1 LHFLCYAKSKRSKQE
16 TSKYNKVK
24 KSMYTIDALIS
35 PQGSLDILTLD
46 EINQLHKSASTG
58 LHELFRQCCLAVLN
72 CGSEEDDIEALLQ
85 RNERFD
91 VEIVPQTRG
100 VLLQLNN
107 APKSAFVDGE
117 VILGIKENLYSVL
130 RDIIYINNNLLNSE
144 KVRTGTQLTDL
155 VFQIL
160 RHAQALAPRRK
171 PNIVVCWG
179 GHSIN
184 DIEYDYTKKVGYEL
198 GLRGYDIC
206 TGCGPGAMKGPM
218 KGAHIAHAKQRCY
231 DYRYIG
237 ITEPG
242 IIAAESPNAMVNELI
257 IMPDIEKRLEAFVR
271 LGHGFIVFP
280 GGVGTAE
287 EILYLLG
294 ILLHPNNAQLKVPLI
309 FTGPTSSKAYFDQID
324 AFIGATLGPKAQ
336 AKYQIIIQDP
346 SAVAIASKAQIN
358 NVLEHRQK
366 TGDAYHYNWQ
376 LHIEDDFQHPF
387 IPTHDNMANLILD
400 SSLST
405 ATLASNLR
413 KAMSGIVAGNVK
425 TFGLEQIRLHG
436 PYKLKAQTKMLDK
449 LDVLLRSFVAQNR
462 MKLPGSK
469 AYQPCYTVSDL
480 ET

>member
-1 LHFLCYAKSKRSKQE
+1 
-16 TSKYNKVK
+16 
-24 KSMYTIDALIS
+24 MYTIDALIS

-144 KVRTGTQLTDL
+144 KERTGTQLTDL

-294 ILLHPNNAQLKVPLI
+294 ILLHPNNAELKVPLI